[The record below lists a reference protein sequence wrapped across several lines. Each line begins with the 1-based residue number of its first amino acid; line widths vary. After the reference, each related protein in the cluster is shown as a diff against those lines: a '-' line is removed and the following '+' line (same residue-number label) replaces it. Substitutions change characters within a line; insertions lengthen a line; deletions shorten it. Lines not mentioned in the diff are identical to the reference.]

1 MINLYLISA
10 IISFVALFVF
20 IFISDRKV
28 LFYNAS
34 FFLFVSIAN
43 IGYFFLGNAASVE
56 EAILAN
62 KITYICGCILS
73 LFLLMVVSD
82 ACKVKLPKPV
92 RLLMY
97 IFTAVVILLAMTVGY
112 NDWFYKNCSIEQVS
126 GVTRL
131 VKEYGPAHMLFL
143 VMMYGDMTFAIIML
157 ISSIIK
163 RKKLVYKNVL
173 LLLFSYVSTVFFYS
187 FGRKAIDVIDPV
199 CISYC
204 INDIILL
211 FVTYNTYLYNTD
223 EALLTSVEKQDYQG
237 YMMFDRHYK
246 YVGCNHV
253 AVKFIPA
260 LENQQL
266 ARRLDTSESEVLSRI
281 NSMIEKYD
289 GGDLRE
295 SISFDGKDIEVSI
308 SYLYKVNRVRGY
320 IVRISDDS
328 KQQEYIRQINQAS
341 NNKSVF
347 LSNVSHEI
355 RTPINAVLGMNEM
368 ILRECTDD
376 KIKKYALG
384 IETSGR
390 TLLQI
395 INDILDLSK
404 IESGKFEVLSE
415 EYNLADMIND
425 VENII
430 RPLITK
436 DTTEFVIE
444 ASRDLPQ
451 TLYGDDGRIKQM
463 IINVLNNAVKYTE
476 RGFIKFKIGG
486 VREDDI
492 YTFQFIVSDTGRG
505 IRESDMERLF
515 SAFERAE
522 QFKNSGIEGTGLG
535 LAITKK
541 FAVMMG
547 GDVTVQSTYGEGSTF
562 IITIPQKII
571 GYDLMGDYRANRRV
585 RTKEPYS
592 ESFHAPNAK
601 LLVIDDVEMN
611 MVVIRQ
617 LLKKTQIQIECL
629 GSGEECIEAVKN
641 AHYDMILLDHMMPN
655 MDGVET
661 LRVLRDEHLCD
672 DTPIIALTA
681 NVDVNSEEKYY
692 EYGFDGYIP
701 KPIPPKKLEEIIK
714 SMLAPNLIE

>member
-1 MINLYLISA
+1 MFNLYLIPA
-10 IISFVALFVF
+10 IISFVALLVF

-43 IGYFFLGNAASVE
+43 LGYFFLGNARCVE

-62 KITYICGCILS
+62 KITYVCGCILS

-82 ACKVKLPKPV
+82 ACKIKLPKLV
-92 RLLMY
+92 RVLLY
-97 IFTAVVILLAMTVGY
+97 VFTATVIMLSMTVGY
-112 NDWFYKNCSIEQVS
+112 NGWFYKSCSIEQVG

-143 VMMYGDMTFAIIML
+143 IMMYGDMTFAIIML

-163 RKKLVYKNVL
+163 RKKLVYTNVL

-187 FGRKAIDVIDPV
+187 FGRRVIDVIDPV

-204 INDIILL
+204 INDITLL

-253 AVKFIPA
+253 AIKFIPA

-289 GGDLRE
+289 GEDVRE
-295 SISFDGKDIEVSI
+295 NISFDGKDIEVSI

-368 ILRECTDD
+368 ILRECPDD

-430 RPLITK
+430 RPLIRK

-451 TLYGDDGRIKQM
+451 TLYGDEGRIKQM

-476 RGFIKFKIGG
+476 RGFIKFKISG

-701 KPIPPKKLEEIIK
+701 KPIPPKKLEEIIR
-714 SMLAPNLIE
+714 SMLTPNLIE